1 MAELMRKELKY
12 VIGIEQYLRMRKKLD
27 LLMKPDSHGVNGSY
41 MVRSQYYDSLTDA
54 DLIF

>member
-27 LLMKPDSHGVNGSY
+27 LLMGHYVYNQPAK
-41 MVRSQYYDSLTDA
+41 SLRTKA
-54 DLIF
+54 I